1 MKLQKITQKRWFWPL
16 VCAVSVVFG
25 WWYLSIVTCA
35 PLGGDDELIN
45 LQNYYYITHTS
56 FGQSVLDYLGDLW
69 EQFSLQNGRFRP
81 FSSPPVRGLTSWFLG
96 DLVGYRLYI
105 LAWTY
110 ADIVLTA
117 WLVGKASRNKK
128 LGIAC
133 LCLLPMMFSVW
144 QDSTGNSLYSYGAL
158 VQSTLLP
165 ALVAGLAVLRW
176 QDTGHKRWAVLAGYC
191 MFQCCATFEI
201 GFTYI
206 VPIFGLAWLYTDKA
220 RDALRLSIPALLGE
234 CVTLAFNMGARLMNT
249 LRAAGILAGSVSQIE
264 GISPNFDL
272 PAILRTWAMQMSA
285 GFPLNAML
293 FGKMRPG
300 KIYPVDVL
308 CGVMVAGAAVAAL
321 AALDK
326 LPNKKQNLLLF
337 LSGLAMLSA
346 PALLIGLS
354 PKYQQ
359 PGQVDWRH
367 GYIPQTVESFGVGL
381 MALAVLVMLL
391 RWARGKS
398 WWPGGRAVLYGLLAV
413 CMAGSVVWQRA
424 ATRSAYDQGGRAYT
438 VFGDGVAAGLAADCG
453 DTPVVTDYMIWGG
466 HEVAENA
473 FFLRYGDLDAD
484 AHALQV
490 WRTEDHADDEAVYR
504 VGFTLGQDRHY
515 DIAWCGLGHGADPDV
530 LTDVEVWLPAGT
542 FLYDVLYYTT
552 ADGEEVRREVYPDK
566 NGSMIT
572 LDGEILADSIRL
584 AFKVGGGVPDA
595 PQPPC
600 PLAEVQSLLDCHPV
614 GAGYAR
620 PAALPQ
626 KPVHLSAAGRSYA
639 APAYSIHSRRCRP
652 WHKINPAACCGRS
665 ALRRWRHL
673 LRPWSGC
680 TTSSFAPPAAAATPI
695 PPTLVCTWPS
705 RSAAWST
712 PPCRCSSARR
722 MHWPGASAL
731 PCCWRRSIWPPSPC
745 SPTACALPCPMSRA
759 RRGCCSVWW
768 STLPRRSGC
777 PAAAT
782 GTRALSAARFIT
794 TQRIL
799 CSRPLHCWRCWPFTV
814 SGRRCAM
821 TWICVPTRSTRCC

>member
-56 FGQSVLDYLGDLW
+56 FAQSVLDYLGDLW

-117 WLVGKASRNKK
+117 WLVGKASRSKK

-293 FGKMRPG
+293 GECVTLAFNMGARLMNTLRAAGILAGSVSQIEGISPNFDLPAILRTWAMQMSAGFPLNAMLFGKMRPG

-346 PALLIGLS
+346 PGLLIGLS

-391 RWARGKS
+391 RRARGKS

-552 ADGEEVRREVYPDK
+552 ADGEEVRREVYLDK
-566 NGSMIT
+566 NGTMIT

-584 AFKVGGGVPDA
+584 AA
-595 PQPPC
+595 
-600 PLAEVQSLLDCHPV
+600 H
-614 GAGYAR
+614 
-620 PAALPQ
+620 
-626 KPVHLSAAGRSYA
+626 
-639 APAYSIHSRRCRP
+639 
-652 WHKINPAACCGRS
+652 
-665 ALRRWRHL
+665 
-673 LRPWSGC
+673 
-680 TTSSFAPPAAAATPI
+680 
-695 PPTLVCTWPS
+695 
-705 RSAAWST
+705 
-712 PPCRCSSARR
+712 
-722 MHWPGASAL
+722 
-731 PCCWRRSIWPPSPC
+731 
-745 SPTACALPCPMSRA
+745 
-759 RRGCCSVWW
+759 
-768 STLPRRSGC
+768 
-777 PAAAT
+777 
-782 GTRALSAARFIT
+782 
-794 TQRIL
+794 
-799 CSRPLHCWRCWPFTV
+799 
-814 SGRRCAM
+814 
-821 TWICVPTRSTRCC
+821 

>member
-381 MALAVLVMLL
+381 MALAVLVM
-391 RWARGKS
+391 
-398 WWPGGRAVLYGLLAV
+398 
-413 CMAGSVVWQRA
+413 
-424 ATRSAYDQGGRAYT
+424 
-438 VFGDGVAAGLAADCG
+438 
-453 DTPVVTDYMIWGG
+453 TPVVFAIAAFSPRLESVMKIITLLPYAIPGVISAAALLRAYGGTDLPMVLVLAGAAAFRKGRGRVLRAGNAAGVLRNQQCDACHRHRSHHRGG
-466 HEVAENA
+466 TCTRRLHVDDLFAHHRARYCAGHSGQHA
-473 FFLRYGDLDAD
+473 FKLFDA
-484 AHALQV
+484 V
-490 WRTEDHADDEAVYR
+490 WRIR
-504 VGFTLGQDRHY
+504 GGQ
-515 DIAWCGLGHGADPDV
+515 
-530 LTDVEVWLPAGT
+530 PA
-542 FLYDVLYYTT
+542 
-552 ADGEEVRREVYPDK
+552 
-566 NGSMIT
+566 
-572 LDGEILADSIRL
+572 
-584 AFKVGGGVPDA
+584 
-595 PQPPC
+595 
-600 PLAEVQSLLDCHPV
+600 H
-614 GAGYAR
+614 
-620 PAALPQ
+620 
-626 KPVHLSAAGRSYA
+626 
-639 APAYSIHSRRCRP
+639 
-652 WHKINPAACCGRS
+652 
-665 ALRRWRHL
+665 WRQL
-673 LRPWSGC
+673 
-680 TTSSFAPPAAAATPI
+680 
-695 PPTLVCTWPS
+695 
-705 RSAAWST
+705 
-712 PPCRCSSARR
+712 
-722 MHWPGASAL
+722 
-731 PCCWRRSIWPPSPC
+731 
-745 SPTACALPCPMSRA
+745 
-759 RRGCCSVWW
+759 
-768 STLPRRSGC
+768 
-777 PAAAT
+777 
-782 GTRALSAARFIT
+782 
-794 TQRIL
+794 
-799 CSRPLHCWRCWPFTV
+799 
-814 SGRRCAM
+814 
-821 TWICVPTRSTRCC
+821 

>member
-381 MALAVLVMLL
+381 MALAVLVLIGYCYLHRWDYNALL
-391 RWARGKS
+391 SGEETALSLGIHVRRLTLTNV
-398 WWPGGRAVLYGLLAV
+398 VLTCFVCSVIVSHVGLINFIGLVAPHIV
-413 CMAGSVVWQRA
+413 RMVVGNNYIYLIPGSVLAGA
-424 ATRSAYDQGGRAYT
+424 ALLLLSD
-438 VFGDGVAAGLAADCG
+438 LAARVIIM
-453 DTPVVTDYMIWGG
+453 PVILPIGALTAFLGG
-466 HEVAENA
+466 P
-473 FFLRYGDLDAD
+473 L
-484 AHALQV
+484 
-490 WRTEDHADDEAVYR
+490 
-504 VGFTLGQDRHY
+504 
-515 DIAWCGLGHGADPDV
+515 
-530 LTDVEVWLPAGT
+530 
-542 FLYDVLYYTT
+542 FLYL
-552 ADGEEVRREVYPDK
+552 
-566 NGSMIT
+566 
-572 LDGEILADSIRL
+572 L
-584 AFKVGGGVPDA
+584 FK
-595 PQPPC
+595 
-600 PLAEVQSLLDCHPV
+600 
-614 GAGYAR
+614 
-620 PAALPQ
+620 
-626 KPVHLSAAGRSYA
+626 GR
-639 APAYSIHSRRCRP
+639 
-652 WHKINPAACCGRS
+652 GR
-665 ALRRWRHL
+665 
-673 LRPWSGC
+673 
-680 TTSSFAPPAAAATPI
+680 T
-695 PPTLVCTWPS
+695 
-705 RSAAWST
+705 
-712 PPCRCSSARR
+712 
-722 MHWPGASAL
+722 
-731 PCCWRRSIWPPSPC
+731 
-745 SPTACALPCPMSRA
+745 
-759 RRGCCSVWW
+759 
-768 STLPRRSGC
+768 
-777 PAAAT
+777 
-782 GTRALSAARFIT
+782 
-794 TQRIL
+794 
-799 CSRPLHCWRCWPFTV
+799 
-814 SGRRCAM
+814 
-821 TWICVPTRSTRCC
+821 

>member
-117 WLVGKASRNKK
+117 WLVGKASRSKK

-249 LRAAGILAGSVSQIE
+249 LRAAGILEGSVSQIE

-381 MALAVLVMLL
+381 MALAVLVLL
-391 RWARGKS
+391 LALGPRQELVARGTARCS
-398 WWPGGRAVLYGLLAV
+398 TVCWPSAWT
-413 CMAGSVVWQRA
+413 GSVVWTARREPA
-424 ATRSAYDQGGRAYT
+424 RPTTRDGRAYT
-438 VFGDGVAAGLAADCG
+438 VLWRRRRRGPGRRLRRHAGGDRLHDLGR
-453 DTPVVTDYMIWGG
+453 

-473 FFLRYGDLDAD
+473 FSCATANLDAD

-515 DIAWCGLGHGADPDV
+515 DIAWYGLGHGADPDV

-552 ADGEEVRREVYPDK
+552 ADGEEVRREVYLDK
-566 NGSMIT
+566 NGTMIT

-584 AFKVGGGVPDA
+584 AA
-595 PQPPC
+595 
-600 PLAEVQSLLDCHPV
+600 H
-614 GAGYAR
+614 
-620 PAALPQ
+620 
-626 KPVHLSAAGRSYA
+626 
-639 APAYSIHSRRCRP
+639 
-652 WHKINPAACCGRS
+652 
-665 ALRRWRHL
+665 
-673 LRPWSGC
+673 
-680 TTSSFAPPAAAATPI
+680 
-695 PPTLVCTWPS
+695 
-705 RSAAWST
+705 
-712 PPCRCSSARR
+712 
-722 MHWPGASAL
+722 
-731 PCCWRRSIWPPSPC
+731 
-745 SPTACALPCPMSRA
+745 
-759 RRGCCSVWW
+759 
-768 STLPRRSGC
+768 
-777 PAAAT
+777 
-782 GTRALSAARFIT
+782 
-794 TQRIL
+794 
-799 CSRPLHCWRCWPFTV
+799 
-814 SGRRCAM
+814 
-821 TWICVPTRSTRCC
+821 